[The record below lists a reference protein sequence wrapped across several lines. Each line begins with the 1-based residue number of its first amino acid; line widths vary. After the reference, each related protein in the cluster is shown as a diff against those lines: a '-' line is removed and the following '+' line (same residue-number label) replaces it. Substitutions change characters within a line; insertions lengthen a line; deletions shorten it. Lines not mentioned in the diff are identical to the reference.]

1 MPRRAGEGDDVA
13 DVGHAGDEHEE
24 ALEAEAV
31 ANPSLL
37 LVRLDI
43 VRESGILGQHPPFL

>member
-1 MPRRAGEGDDVA
+1 MPRRAGEGNHIA

-31 ANPSLL
+31 ANPSRL
-37 LVRLDI
+37 LVRLDSAP
-43 VRESGILGQHPPFL
+43 EPGILGQHPPFL